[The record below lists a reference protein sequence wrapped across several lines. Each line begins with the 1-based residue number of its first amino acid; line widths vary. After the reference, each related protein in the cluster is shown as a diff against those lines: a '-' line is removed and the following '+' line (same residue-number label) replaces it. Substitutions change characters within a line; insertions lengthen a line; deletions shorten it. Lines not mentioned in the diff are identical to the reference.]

1 MAWNVEMEK
10 AFNPK
15 AVAIVGVSADFKPDQ
30 GWTPNG
36 SGFITSFEQ
45 LNYRGHIYPVNPRAK
60 EIRGY
65 KTYPSISAIPEPIDL
80 VIMAVPSKLA
90 PEVLEDCIKANA
102 KNIHMYTAGFEETG
116 EPEGIELGIKVR
128 EIARRGEL
136 RIIGPNCMGLYLPDA
151 GIGTFDNLPKKSG
164 NVTFVSQS
172 GGHLNWY
179 AHYGPNYGIYFSKG
193 ISYGNAYVL
202 DCTDFLE
209 YLENDPKTQFICMYL
224 EGIQDGAKLRN
235 QVNRINRK
243 KPVIIWKAGLT
254 ATGARAVASHTASLA
269 GQEAVW
275 NGFFK
280 QTGAVQVNT
289 LEEMAEITMTF
300 LCLKPPKGNRVAVIS
315 LGGGTGVSAADICS
329 REGLEMPPLSLQTQN
344 ELKKFIPLAGMS
356 IRNPLDTGHV
366 FQNIFTLKRELELVA
381 ADPAIDMLILMPHL
395 DMARDVVKEL
405 VDYLC
410 DFTKNHPSGK
420 PAVIVFNDFDN
431 YRWEVELRA
440 KLKIELPNK
449 GVAVYSS
456 LVAASRALSRFAVY
470 HRIQREIVD

>member
-1 MAWNVEMEK
+1 MAWNVEMER

-15 AVAIVGVSADFKPDQ
+15 TVAIVGVSADSKPGQ
-30 GWTPNG
+30 RWTPNG

-45 LNYRGHIYPVNPRAK
+45 LNFQGNIYPVNPRSN

-65 KTYPSISAIPEPIDL
+65 KAYPSVAAIPEPIDL

-102 KNIHMYTAGFEETG
+102 KNIHIFTAGFEETG
-116 EPEGIELGIKVR
+116 EPEGIELGMKVR

-136 RIIGPNCMGLYLPDA
+136 RIIGPNCMGLYLPDV

-164 NVTFVSQS
+164 NVAFVSQS

-179 AHYGPNYGIYFSKG
+179 AHYGPNYGIYFSGG

-224 EGIQDGAKLRN
+224 EGIKDGAKLRN

-280 QTGAVQVNT
+280 QMGAVQVNT
-289 LEEMAEITMTF
+289 LEEIAEITMTF

-431 YRWEVELRA
+431 YQWEVELRT

-456 LVAASRALSRFAVY
+456 LVAASRALSRFAEY